1 MICGGSV
8 VVTTWP
14 SGQPGNKETKVLKA
28 GDLIEIPT
36 GMPHSLCCDK
46 EDGLQVRARGSP
58 ERAHERAT
66 VIVSTGTP
74 MPNALSPIMKSLTL
88 PPTAPAAT
96 LRIEQFHELVGEGTE
111 VFAKRATTFLINDGF
126 ERPTLAVAPSP

>member
-14 SGQPGNKETKVLKA
+14 EGQPGNKETKVLKA

-46 EDGLQVRARGSP
+46 EDGL
-58 ERAHERAT
+58 
-66 VIVSTGTP
+66 
-74 MPNALSPIMKSLTL
+74 
-88 PPTAPAAT
+88 
-96 LRIEQFHELVGEGTE
+96 QFHELVGEGTE

>member
-14 SGQPGNKETKVLKA
+14 EGQPGNKETKVLKA

-58 ERAHERAT
+58 ERATSEPRASHRHPFLPGLPCRT
-66 VIVSTGTP
+66 H
-74 MPNALSPIMKSLTL
+74 SPL
-88 PPTAPAAT
+88 
-96 LRIEQFHELVGEGTE
+96 
-111 VFAKRATTFLINDGF
+111 
-126 ERPTLAVAPSP
+126 